1 LIDIKARRAF
11 LIRVATASNR
21 RTPTMGL
28 MRKLSDSADLVNGMS
43 QRLGIDQAACL
54 ARDPE
59 GEARRLMQMVS
70 RCAGCLAQ
78 GACSDLQAR
87 HDQLATCPVYC
98 ENKACFDGLTPR
110 L

>member
-1 LIDIKARRAF
+1 
-11 LIRVATASNR
+11 
-21 RTPTMGL
+21 MGL

-43 QRLGIDQAACL
+43 QRLGIDQAARL

-78 GACSDLQAR
+78 GACGDLQAR

-110 L
+110 I